1 MITPRYILV
10 IFYKPVNYIKSDGNT
25 GSRLFNIEP
34 YTGKLKQL
42 LDTKLQGAGNS
53 IKIEA
58 VKILDWLV

>member
-1 MITPRYILV
+1 M

-53 IKIEA
+53 ITIEA